1 MSLQSTTTV
10 GTGVDPKLTSRAI
23 HALLKHHEL
32 SSLPSSS
39 SGGSEE
45 KKVLPLLGN
54 DVDIQVQFT
63 LVRIP
68 GNASPKPIRLDIPH
82 PFVNVSSMSNDDD
95 TSLRDVDACLI
106 VKDASKVW
114 VQEMITRFPKQ
125 LKCIKKVLTLTS
137 LRIKHKTY
145 EQRRLLLDK
154 YDVFFTDDRI
164 LPMLS
169 KAIGTKFFTKKKQPI
184 PIKLGREE
192 ALPFVIQKCLK
203 STYMYLSSGT
213 CITIKVGHT
222 GMSSDKLLDN
232 IIAVCESVPMKVP
245 RKWCNVR
252 SISIKTVDSVALPV
266 YNRTPE
272 ELEHIAQLAKV
283 GSSTSSTPSSVSNN
297 DDEETKQM
305 KKKVKSS
312 TMVVDTPL
320 ARALKKQKIVNTPNP
335 APDSNKRK
343 GTMDDDENDESD
355 IVVAKTASK
364 SSKKI
369 NTQSEL
375 MKEKEDKSVVSATT
389 TTISSSK
396 KVKLNTN
403 DVSVDTTTISSSKK
417 VKFNITNDESVVK
430 SQKKKKVDTKAG
442 AVKVNNEDSNNFV
455 SATKFTGSKKGY
467 VYTKGKL
474 GLGYYKDIPPIVDKV
489 WRANL
494 GSNSSRTGGSGGNNN
509 RKSMGGGQKRR
520 KGGNNSRRSY

>member
-1 MSLQSTTTV
+1 
-10 GTGVDPKLTSRAI
+10 
-23 HALLKHHEL
+23 
-32 SSLPSSS
+32 
-39 SGGSEE
+39 
-45 KKVLPLLGN
+45 
-54 DVDIQVQFT
+54 
-63 LVRIP
+63 
-68 GNASPKPIRLDIPH
+68 
-82 PFVNVSSMSNDDD
+82 
-95 TSLRDVDACLI
+95 
-106 VKDASKVW
+106 
-114 VQEMITRFPKQ
+114 
-125 LKCIKKVLTLTS
+125 
-137 LRIKHKTY
+137 
-145 EQRRLLLDK
+145 
-154 YDVFFTDDRI
+154 
-164 LPMLS
+164 MLS

-184 PIKLGREE
+184 PIKLGRTE

-343 GTMDDDENDESD
+343 GTMDDDDENDESG
-355 IVVAKTASK
+355 IVVAKKTTK
-364 SSKKI
+364 SSKKV

-375 MKEKEDKSVVSATT
+375 MKEKEDKSVESAITTTSTKLSKKTKSMEDT
-389 TTISSSK
+389 TTILSSK
-396 KVKLNTN
+396 KVKLNT
-403 DVSVDTTTISSSKK
+403 DESVDTTTIPSSKK
-417 VKFNITNDESVVK
+417 IKLNTINDEHVVVK
-430 SQKKKKVDTKAG
+430 SPKKKKVDTKG
-442 AVKVNNEDSNNFV
+442 DAVKTSNNEDNNIFV
-455 SATKFTGSKKGY
+455 SATKFIGSKKGY
-467 VYTKGKL
+467 VFTKGKL

-494 GSNSSRTGGSGGNNN
+494 GSSSNRTGGSGGNNN

>member
-1 MSLQSTTTV
+1 MVAMSLQSATTV

-23 HALLKHHEL
+23 HALLKHHEV

-39 SGGSEE
+39 YGGSEN

-82 PFVNVSSMSNDDD
+82 PFVNVSSTSNDDND
-95 TSLRDVDACLI
+95 TTLRDVDACLI

-154 YDVFFTDDRI
+154 YDIFFTDDRI

-184 PIKLGREE
+184 PIKLGRTE

-355 IVVAKTASK
+355 IVVAKTASE
-364 SSKKI
+364 SSKKV

-375 MKEKEDKSVVSATT
+375 MKEKEDKSVISTT
-389 TTISSSK
+389 TTSTKYSKKTKSLEDTTTKIPSSK

-403 DVSVDTTTISSSKK
+403 D
-417 VKFNITNDESVVK
+417 ESVVK
-430 SQKKKKVDTKAG
+430 SPKKKKVDTKAG
-442 AVKVNNEDSNNFV
+442 AVKTSNYEDNNNFV

-467 VYTKGKL
+467 VFTKGKL

>member
-1 MSLQSTTTV
+1 
-10 GTGVDPKLTSRAI
+10 
-23 HALLKHHEL
+23 
-32 SSLPSSS
+32 
-39 SGGSEE
+39 
-45 KKVLPLLGN
+45 
-54 DVDIQVQFT
+54 
-63 LVRIP
+63 
-68 GNASPKPIRLDIPH
+68 
-82 PFVNVSSMSNDDD
+82 
-95 TSLRDVDACLI
+95 
-106 VKDASKVW
+106 
-114 VQEMITRFPKQ
+114 
-125 LKCIKKVLTLTS
+125 
-137 LRIKHKTY
+137 
-145 EQRRLLLDK
+145 
-154 YDVFFTDDRI
+154 
-164 LPMLS
+164 MLS

-232 IIAVCESVPMKVP
+232 ITAVCESVPMKVP

-389 TTISSSK
+389 TTSTKLAKKAKSMEDTTTTTISSSK

-430 SQKKKKVDTKAG
+430 SQKKKKVDTKG
-442 AVKVNNEDSNNFV
+442 DAVKTSNNEDSNNFV

-467 VYTKGKL
+467 VFTKGKL